1 MNSSKPRITKAKG
14 HSYAPPGR
22 IIGTGEM
29 ADRVRAYDWSSTPL
43 GPIDAWSI
51 ELLTIVNLTLCSPSP
66 ARTMWGPDFILIYND
81 AYRPIPGPRHP
92 GALGKPAKEVYG
104 ESWHVVGPL
113 LEKAFATGETLFY
126 EKLLVPLP
134 THSGVQN
141 FYLNYSFNPIYEG
154 SRIAGLF
161 GPLQDVTGEVIATQQ
176 LKESEARATRILQSI
191 GDAVIVTNA
200 EGCITRMNPIA
211 EALTGWTLEEATGR
225 PLTGVF
231 HIVSEETREGVES
244 PVQKV
249 KRLGTI
255 VGLANH
261 TILRAKDGRD
271 IHIDDS
277 GAPIRNDEG
286 ELTGIVLVFRDIN
299 ERRVAERERD
309 RVTEQLDQVLEST
322 TDAIISVDRNW
333 RILYTNAPARAIVAP
348 IDLFPGKGFWE
359 SFPAAVYE
367 GSPYVEHYNRAMHEG
382 IAGRFEAHY
391 TGPLNI
397 WVQVNV
403 RPSRDGIVIFFRDVT
418 EEKVAAN
425 ALREAA
431 EALQASDEELRWT
444 IELSPQTPWTA
455 DAEGRILDFSDSW
468 LALTGLTREQALGDG
483 WLRAPHPDDA
493 PHMAEA
499 WKHALVTGE
508 PYHVEHRIRT
518 ADGKY
523 RWMRSS
529 AQPRHDKAGKIV
541 KWYGTTEDIEERKLA
556 EQALMQS
563 EKLAAVGRLASS
575 IAHEINNP
583 LEAVTNL
590 IYLAR
595 QKALVPEV
603 LEYLQSAEQELRRV
617 SAIANQT
624 LRFHRQSTNRQYVR
638 CGELTASVLSI
649 FQGRLLNANITVES
663 RNRAAE
669 SVRCF
674 EGEIRQVLSNLV
686 ANAIDAM
693 QPRGGRLLVRCREA
707 TQWRTGRRG
716 VAFTVADTGSGMDQP
731 TLQRIFEAFFTTKGI
746 GGTGLG
752 LWISK
757 DIVHRHH
764 GQLRVRSSQLPP
776 RCGTVFVLL
785 LPLDAGSP
793 GRSGS

>member
-1 MNSSKPRITKAKG
+1 MSRSQSRITLLKNGSVA
-14 HSYAPPGR
+14 SSNR

-29 ADRVRAYDWSSTPL
+29 ADLVRAYDWSSTPL
-43 GPIDAWSI
+43 GAIDTWSI

-92 GALGKPAKEVYG
+92 AALGKSARDVYG

-113 LEKAFATGETLFY
+113 LEKAFATGETFFY
-126 EKLLVPLP
+126 EKLPVPLP
-134 THSGVQN
+134 TEGGIRN

-161 GPLQDVTGEVIATQQ
+161 GPLQDVTGEVIAIRN
-176 LKESEARATRILQSI
+176 LEESEARATRILQSI
-191 GDAVIVTNA
+191 GDAVIVTDA

-211 EALTGWTLEEATGR
+211 ETLTGWSLDDALGH

-231 HIVSEETREGVES
+231 RIVSEDTREAVES
-244 PVQKV
+244 PVEKV
-249 KRLGTI
+249 KRLGNV

-261 TILRAKDGRD
+261 TILKAKDGTE

-286 ELTGIVLVFRDIN
+286 QLTGIVLVFRDIN

-309 RVTEQLDQVLEST
+309 AVTEQLDQVLEST

-333 RILYTNAPARAIVAP
+333 RITYTNAPARSIVAP
-348 IDLFPGKGFWE
+348 IDIVAGKLLWE

-367 GSPYVEHYNRAMHEG
+367 GSPYVEHYNRAMYEG
-382 IAGRFEAHY
+382 VAGQFEAHY
-391 TGPLNI
+391 TDPLNI

-418 EEKVAAN
+418 EEKLAAN
-425 ALREAA
+425 ALQATA
-431 EALQASDEELRWT
+431 DALQATEEELRWT
-444 IELSPQTPWTA
+444 IELSAQIPWTA
-455 DAEGRILDFSDSW
+455 NAEGRILDFSDSW
-468 LALTGLTREQALGDG
+468 LELTGLTREQALDEG
-483 WLRAPHPDDA
+483 WMQAPHPEDA
-493 PHMAEA
+493 PRMVQA
-499 WKHALVTGE
+499 WAHALRTGK
-508 PYHVEHRIRT
+508 PYDTEHRIRT
-518 ADGKY
+518 ASGQY

-529 AQPRHDKAGKIV
+529 ALPRHDKAGNIV
-541 KWYGTTEDIEERKLA
+541 KWYGTTEDIEERKRA
-556 EQALMQS
+556 ERALMQS

-595 QKALVPEV
+595 QKAQAPEV
-603 LEYLQSAEQELRRV
+603 QGYLECAELELRRV
-617 SAIANQT
+617 SAIVNQT
-624 LRFHRQSTNRQYVR
+624 LRFHRQSTHPRSVSCN
-638 CGELTASVLSI
+638 ELLTSVLSI
-649 FQGRLLNANITVES
+649 FHGRFLNANIRVET
-663 RNRAAE
+663 RNRASE
-669 SVRCF
+669 SVKCF

-693 QPRGGRLLVRCREA
+693 QPQGGRLLVRCREA
-707 TQWRTGRRG
+707 TNWKSGRRG
-716 VAFTVADTGSGMDQP
+716 VAFTIADSGSGMDRQ
-731 TLQRIFEAFFTTKGI
+731 TLQHIFDAFFTTKDMS
-746 GGTGLG
+746 GTGLG

-757 DIVHRHH
+757 DIVDRHH
-764 GQLRVRSSQLPP
+764 GELRVRSSQRHP
-776 RCGTVFVLL
+776 RCGTVFVLF
-785 LPLDAGSP
+785 LPLDGE
-793 GRSGS
+793 G